1 MDSIDESSNLFNI
14 ESEKLESII
23 NSALAKPELSISEII
38 QIYYQ
43 IMNVTSLAA
52 LLKKQLSISDTMT
65 GKINDSLKFISEK
78 FDSHLHH
85 SIMKQLTNSISNTTK
100 NLTFGNTLEKS
111 KEDVESEAKL
121 YEQLRQIM
129 STKEFVE
136 QYDKGLS
143 ND

>member
-65 GKINDSLKFISEK
+65 GKINDSLKFISEE